1 MEIKNL
7 SRGGNNGVAL
17 KLSRLLMESINIQLV
32 WKALILNQN
41 ELFML
46 IFLPN
51 WKLVTENLFKL
62 LLF

>member
-17 KLSRLLMESINIQLV
+17 KLSRLLMYSINIQLV
-32 WKALILNQN
+32 WKALILKEN

-46 IFLPN
+46 IFVPN
-51 WKLVTENLFKL
+51 RKLVTENLFKL